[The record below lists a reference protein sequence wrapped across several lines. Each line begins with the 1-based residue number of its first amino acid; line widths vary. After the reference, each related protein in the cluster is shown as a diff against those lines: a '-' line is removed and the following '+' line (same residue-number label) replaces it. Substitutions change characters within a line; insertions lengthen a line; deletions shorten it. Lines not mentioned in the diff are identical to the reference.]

1 MSAYASPSSSG
12 LPLQGVEGELVT
24 IQIAVEP
31 RQLEQLLETLCEVT
45 FPVNPRICHAG
56 AEAHSTRTVVEF
68 PAYAGRLEEVR
79 NVLHQRGFD
88 LAGFFVTR
96 MADTLL
102 GG

>member
-1 MSAYASPSSSG
+1 MSVSASPSSSG

-31 RQLEQLLETLCEVT
+31 RQLEQLLETLCEVP

-56 AEAHSTRTVVEF
+56 ADTHSTRTMVEF

-88 LAGFFVTR
+88 LEGFRVTR
-96 MADTLL
+96 MLDMLL
-102 GG
+102 EG